1 MNRPELDPR
10 IEPPH
15 SYIVIFS
22 SAASLHKAQNWLTVI
37 SDFFSII
44 KPTMIALKIGLSA
57 VDLVYVINREGAFDF
72 RIIEIDDI
80 ELVDNRSN
88 DERLN
93 DILETI
99 SSRGYELLLEEDK
112 LFLQDLASTNL

>member
-1 MNRPELDPR
+1 MNKPELDPR

-15 SYIVIFS
+15 SYIVVFP
-22 SAASLHKAQNWLTVI
+22 SAASLSKAENWLGVT
-37 SDFFSII
+37 SDHFSILR
-44 KPTMIALKIGLSA
+44 PTILALTIGLTE
-57 VDLVYVINREGAFDF
+57 VDLKYVINREGAFDF

-112 LFLQDLASTNL
+112 LFLQVLASTNL